1 MLADPRYAGLTISG
15 IAFAVGFGDLSTFN
29 REFRRRFG
37 LTPSDVRRRAQ

>member
-1 MLADPRYAGLTISG
+1 MLTDTRYADRTISD

-37 LTPSDVRRRAQ
+37 VTPSDVRRGTH